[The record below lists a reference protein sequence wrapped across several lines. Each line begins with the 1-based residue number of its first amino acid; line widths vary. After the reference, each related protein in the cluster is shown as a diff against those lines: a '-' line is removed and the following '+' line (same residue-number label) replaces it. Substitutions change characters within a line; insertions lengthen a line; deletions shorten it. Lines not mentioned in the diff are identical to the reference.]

1 MRVNPTFVFSA
12 DELDPGRVDEPFR
25 AHAAALRDAGFRIW
39 LFDGRKLITRGD
51 PLEGA
56 IVIFRGWM
64 MKPNEYEDFALL
76 VKSAGAEVF
85 IPAHEYRASHYIDG
99 WINEISDLTPETV
112 LAPPD
117 ADVAQI
123 FQTLTW
129 GRFFLKDFVKSLK
142 TSRGSIAES
151 LDEAIEVVEQMK
163 KFRGEIE
170 GGFAIRRVEQF
181 DTASERRYFI
191 LNGRAWGPD
200 ENAPIPEIVDEVAKR
215 LSGRRFV
222 SVDVIQRND
231 GVLRVVEVGDGQVSD
246 LVGWQPDRFAT
257 MFRSTFL

>member
-1 MRVNPTFVFSA
+1 MAPAIVFSA
-12 DELDPGRVDEPFR
+12 DELEPGRVDEPFR

-56 IVIFRGWM
+56 SVVFRGWM
-64 MKPNEYEDFALL
+64 MKPSEYEDFEGL
-76 VKSAGAEVF
+76 VKSAGAEVLVSSK
-85 IPAHEYRASHYIDG
+85 EYRSSHYIDG

-117 ADVAQI
+117 ADVAEVLQA
-123 FQTLTW
+123 LPW

-151 LDEAIEVVEQMK
+151 LDEAVAVVDEMK

-170 GGFAIRRVEQF
+170 GGFAIRRVEPF
-181 DTASERRYFI
+181 ETASERRYFI

-200 ENAPIPEIVDEVAKR
+200 EEAPVPRIVEEVAKR
-215 LSGRRFV
+215 LSDRRFI
-222 SVDVIQRND
+222 SVDIIQRTD
-231 GVLRVVEVGDGQVSD
+231 GVLRVVEIGDGQVSG
-246 LVGWQPDRFAT
+246 LVGWKPDRFAA
-257 MFRSTFL
+257 MFGKTFS